1 MVTNVLL
8 QPRDSY
14 KFMQD
19 FAFNQENLNEFQ
31 KNPLN
36 FLQSRGIDTSELIIP
51 KDFKMPSQEEI
62 NMALKYYYSN
72 EEFVSPA
79 MQTSAAAFWVVFI
92 FIPAFAY

>member
-1 MVTNVLL
+1 
-8 QPRDSY
+8 
-14 KFMQD
+14 
-19 FAFNQENLNEFQ
+19 
-31 KNPLN
+31 
-36 FLQSRGIDTSELIIP
+36 
-51 KDFKMPSQEEI
+51 MPSQEEI